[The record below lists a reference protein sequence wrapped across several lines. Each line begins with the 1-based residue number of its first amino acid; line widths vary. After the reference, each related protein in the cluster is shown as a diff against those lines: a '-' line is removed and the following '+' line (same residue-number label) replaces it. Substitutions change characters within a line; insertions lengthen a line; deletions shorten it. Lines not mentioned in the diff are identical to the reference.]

1 MKSGEREGVLGSGAT
16 GMKDI
21 GWNGESWEHS
31 RHQMEASVIDTVGP
45 HPHPHAMG
53 SLLFLCD
60 LLPAGYL

>member
-1 MKSGEREGVLGSGAT
+1 MGVLGSGAT

-21 GWNGESWEHS
+21 GWEGE

-45 HPHPHAMG
+45 HPHTHAVG

-60 LLPAGYL
+60 LLPAPYL